1 MAEVQKTITINDLFK
16 GEENSMRRAI
26 MATLE
31 GLSAKDVS
39 RLHIEPI
46 LSVLEAN
53 AGQPMDPLYIAY
65 MIQHA
70 TK

>member
-1 MAEVQKTITINDLFK
+1 
-16 GEENSMRRAI
+16 